1 MHPNNKKS
9 ENIAEYILL
18 MYQIEELIR
27 SLSFDESTVLS
38 LFTGE
43 GDAENAEIKDLRAF
57 YRNFMSEMKTQGI
70 EKSGH
75 LEELKEIVL
84 ELIYLHNTLI
94 TLVND
99 EKYKGLCEACHDD
112 IQAFKVKSKLERH
125 HEVEVLLHA
134 MFMKMQL
141 KLRKQ
146 ALTPET
152 EESMDRMRLQLAYLS
167 REYKKMKSG
176 EWNYM
181 QN

>member
-1 MHPNNKKS
+1 MHPFIKKR
-9 ENIAEYILL
+9 ENIVEFILL

-27 SLSFDESTVLS
+27 ILSFEEKTVLS
-38 LFTGE
+38 LFTG
-43 GDAENAEIKDLRAF
+43 DSENEDQELRELRTY
-57 YRNFMSEMKTQGI
+57 YRNIMSSMRTQGI

-75 LEELKEIVL
+75 LEEIKEIVL

-94 TLVND
+94 AVLND
-99 EKYKGLCEACHDD
+99 EKYKGLCEACRED
-112 IQAFKVKSKLERH
+112 IQVFRIKSKLEQQ

-146 ALTPET
+146 EIGSET
-152 EESMDRMRLQLAYLS
+152 EESMDKMRLQLAYLS

-176 EWNYM
+176 EWNFI